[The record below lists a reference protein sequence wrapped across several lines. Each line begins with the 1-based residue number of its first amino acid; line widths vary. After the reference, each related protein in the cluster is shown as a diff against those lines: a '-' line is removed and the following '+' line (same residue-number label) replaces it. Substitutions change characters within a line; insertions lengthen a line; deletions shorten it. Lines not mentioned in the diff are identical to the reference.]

1 MHLAFAVPV
10 AFDDFLSSPR
20 DEISRNH
27 HHLPISGGLDVSSR
41 FGRGNWTSRRAI
53 GGGRERDRRE
63 GGRAEG
69 EGDGGQKGDAR
80 GSYRRVEAAKMKA

>member
-63 GGRAEG
+63 GGGGRATEG
-69 EGDGGQKGDAR
+69 RKATREEAIGGLKQRK
-80 GSYRRVEAAKMKA
+80 